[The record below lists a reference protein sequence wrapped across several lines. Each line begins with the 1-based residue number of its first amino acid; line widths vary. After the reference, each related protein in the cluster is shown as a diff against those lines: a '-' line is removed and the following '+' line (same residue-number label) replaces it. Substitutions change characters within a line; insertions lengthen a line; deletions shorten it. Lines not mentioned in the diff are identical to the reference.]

1 MDELLTIH
9 THKIHHGLVLRGVIT
24 FLCTI
29 LFING
34 GMDYIEMTK
43 ITTPKFLNANIQS
56 FEIMQ

>member
-1 MDELLTIH
+1 MDELQTIQ
-9 THKIHHGLVLRGVIT
+9 THKIHDA

-29 LFING
+29 LIING

-43 ITTPKFLNANIQS
+43 ITTPKFLNAKIQS